1 VRAGHRGAPGKNR
14 RYPTN
19 DPVFLDVGLARRR
32 AHDRSDHVLPIGTK
46 RDMPDP
52 DHFALA
58 RPLEGQDVVAAS
70 DPFRRIW
77 VELLLAAVE
86 AGLDDFLH
94 AASGQEIS

>member
-1 VRAGHRGAPGKNR
+1 MHQGKIIR
-14 RYPTN
+14 SSSTSGRPAAEPTT
-19 DPVFLDVGLARRR
+19 G
-32 AHDRSDHVLPIGTK
+32 SDHVLPIGTE

-52 DHFALA
+52 DHVALA

-70 DPFRRIW
+70 GPFRRIW
-77 VELLLAAVE
+77 VEFLLAAVE